1 MKRFLPLAA
10 LVFGLIFVGAAL
22 RPPANETA
30 FDLVA
35 FGRLPVLANGRLK
48 PLDTVARTSLLQLR
62 SKQTVPPPDY
72 RAPTAQESWEAF
84 TGRAPLPAA
93 CRYLTADEWL
103 ARVLFDPEKADTY
116 RHFRIDNSE
125 VLDLLGLSP
134 GQGDDKKYFS
144 FDQLRSKL
152 EELDR
157 QAQMADGVDSNQRT
171 PFQRQLL
178 NTRDHVVLYV
188 QLKAAV
194 QMPDS
199 PDFLTELQVFERALP
214 AGIATILAKQ
224 KNQPYNEDALK
235 AMKEMADRFSFME
248 QLGYLRTVPPPAGDN
263 NTSHWRSAGTALV
276 ESFGTAKIDGTLL
289 DYARLGHAWRAGDS
303 AEFNR
308 LVQDMLGRL
317 AQDFPQA
324 VKKTGVEQR
333 FNYAEP
339 FYRSSV
345 LYVCAFLLAVLSWLT
360 WPKEFGLAAFYLV
373 ATAWVVAT
381 GGILARMWIEGR
393 PPVTNL
399 YSSALLVGWVAAT
412 LCLVLEKLYRNG
424 IGSAAAGA
432 TGFATL
438 LIAHHLALGGDT
450 LEMMR
455 AVLDSN
461 FWLSTH
467 VVTVVTGYG
476 ATFLA
481 GFLALIYIFRGI
493 FTRSLDKA
501 TADALTR
508 MVYGIVCFATL
519 FSLIGTVLGGIWA
532 DQSWGRFW
540 GWDPK
545 ENGALIIVIWNAVI
559 LHARWGG
566 MIKQRGLMIMAVF
579 GNIVTSW
586 SWFGVNMLGVGLHSY
601 GFMESAFYW
610 LIAFVAS
617 QLLIMALASRPLE
630 KWRSFRP
637 RPANA

>member
-22 RPPANETA
+22 LPPGNKTA

-48 PLDTVARTSLLQLR
+48 PLDTVARTSLLSIQ
-62 SKQTVPPPDY
+62 
-72 RAPTAQESWEAF
+72 
-84 TGRAPLPAA
+84 GRQRVSTPENSEPFVQSPV
-93 CRYLTADEWL
+93 EWL
-103 ARVLFDPEKADTY
+103 ADVLFAPVKSDDYPT
-116 RHFRIDNSE
+116 FRIDSPE
-125 VLDLLGLSP
+125 VLALLGLTEADTRINYREPAKRAMAVVGFLPST
-134 GQGDDKKYFS
+134 KSRFS
-144 FDQLRSKL
+144 FNQIRPKI

-157 QAQMADGVDSNQRT
+157 QARMADGVDSNQRT

-199 PDFLTELQVFERALP
+199 PDFLTEVQVFERALP

-235 AMKEMADRFSFME
+235 AMKELADRFSFME

-263 NTSHWRSAGTALV
+263 NTAHWRSTGSSLV
-276 ESFGTAKIDGTLL
+276 ESFGTAEIDDTVRN
-289 DYARLGHAWRAGDS
+289 YARLGHAWRADD
-303 AEFNR
+303 AVEFNR
-308 LVQDMLGRL
+308 VVQAMREQIAGR
-317 AQDFPQA
+317 FPDA
-324 VKKTGVEQR
+324 IHKCDIEQR
-333 FNYAEP
+333 FNAIAP
-339 FYRSSV
+339 FDLAMN
-345 LYVCAFLLAVLSWLT
+345 LYVLVFLLAIFSWLF
-360 WPKEFGLAAFYLV
+360 WPQPLARGAFYLLMLACLTV
-373 ATAWVVAT
+373 TT
-381 GGILARMWIEGR
+381 GIVARMWIDGR

-399 YSSALLVGWVAAT
+399 YSSALFVGWGAVI
-412 LCLVLEKLYRNG
+412 LCVVLEKFFRNG
-424 IGSAAAGA
+424 VGSAAGGA
-432 TGFATL
+432 VGFATL
-438 LIAHHLALGGDT
+438 LIADRLSLGGDT

-461 FWLSTH
+461 FWLATH
-467 VVTVVTGYG
+467 VVVVTLGY
-476 ATFLA
+476 ASTFLA
-481 GFLALIYIFRGI
+481 GFLALIYIFRGT

-501 TADALTR
+501 TADTLAK

-519 FSLIGTVLGGIWA
+519 FSLVGTVLGGIWA

-579 GNIVTSW
+579 GNVVTSW

-601 GFMESAFYW
+601 GFMEAAFYW

-630 KWRSFRP
+630 KWKSFR
-637 RPANA
+637 AQSATT